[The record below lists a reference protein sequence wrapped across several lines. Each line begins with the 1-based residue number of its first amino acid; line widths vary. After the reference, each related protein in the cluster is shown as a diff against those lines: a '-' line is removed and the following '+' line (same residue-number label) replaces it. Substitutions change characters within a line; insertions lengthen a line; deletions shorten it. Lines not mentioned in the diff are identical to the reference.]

1 MVCTFAGKH
10 ATAVRCYGKTMRQD
24 KLQLKCKQKIT
35 ISKPSSTTT
44 NNLMALFGNVEV
56 VSLPFTLLELARDGE
71 RGNGSH
77 PIFFSLT
84 RSVGSSHP
92 WFSRSVLLLGLVCRL
107 SLARHRIEHTQST
120 YRWCRNRQ
128 NIWMELVVGPNGNNN
143 NDNAR
148 NGVGCECVFRNNL
161 FNTKFIPYSCARTG
175 GISEAAVAGQL
186 PRSVKC
192 NFHLSLLYCHL
203 DGRQEIV
210 LLVFVFF
217 PPRRTRSCTGGQSV
231 LYVFAHTM
239 QA

>member
-24 KLQLKCKQKIT
+24 KLQLKCKEKIT

-120 YRWCRNRQ
+120 YRCRTGAETDRTYEWSSSLAPMATT
-128 NIWMELVVGPNGNNN
+128 ITTMREMEL
-143 NDNAR
+143 
-148 NGVGCECVFRNNL
+148 GVSVCFETIYLIQNL
-161 FNTKFIPYSCARTG
+161 FLIRVLELAEY
-175 GISEAAVAGQL
+175 Q
-186 PRSVKC
+186 
-192 NFHLSLLYCHL
+192 
-203 DGRQEIV
+203 RQRWQGSYRD
-210 LLVFVFF
+210 L
-217 PPRRTRSCTGGQSV
+217 
-231 LYVFAHTM
+231 
-239 QA
+239 